1 MNQKKTLLLSFVI
14 LLVGAVLTILIFN
27 TEPTASQSG
36 ASVETAMLV
45 DVVEVERG
53 NYTPIIR
60 ATGTVEPSQDIM
72 LSPRVEGEIM
82 ELSENFTP
90 GGYVEKGDVLLQI
103 DPSDYRNALL
113 QRRSELRSAEA
124 NLAIEMGQQNVA
136 QQDYELLDDSLSTE
150 SKALVLREPQLNTA
164 RAMVESAE
172 AAVRQAELNL
182 ERTTIRAPFDAYI
195 LSRMANVGSQVSPGD
210 QLGRLVGLDTYWV
223 SAMVPLASLRWIDV
237 PENGVTG
244 SDVAI
249 RNRTSWDPGEQRTG
263 RIFRLVGALEDQ
275 TRMASLLISV
285 DDPLSYRSEN
295 SDQPRLMIGSFVES
309 NIRANELEGVV
320 RLSRDYVR
328 QNDTAWVMEESR
340 LQIRDLEVLFR
351 DADYAY
357 VTSGLEDGD
366 QVVTTT
372 LSTVVEGSRLRT
384 EGGMPAERE
393 TSTDSGEISTD

>member
-14 LLVGAVLTILIFN
+14 LLIGAALTILIFN

-45 DVVEVERG
+45 DVVDVERG
-53 NYTPIIR
+53 NFTPVIR

-72 LSPRVEGEIM
+72 LSPRVEGEIT
-82 ELSENFTP
+82 ELSESFTP
-90 GGYVEKGDVLLQI
+90 GGYVEKGEVLLQI
-103 DPSDYRNALL
+103 DPLDYRNALL

-136 QQDYELLDDSLSTE
+136 EQDYALLDDSLSNE

-172 AAVRQAELNL
+172 AAVQQAELNL

-195 LSRMANVGSQVSPGD
+195 LSRMENIGSQVSPGD

-249 RNRTSWDPGEQRTG
+249 RNRTSWDSGEQRTG

-309 NIRANELEGVV
+309 NIRANELEGVI

>member
-14 LLVGAVLTILIFN
+14 LLIGAALTILIFN

-45 DVVEVERG
+45 DVVDVERG
-53 NYTPIIR
+53 NFTPVIR

-72 LSPRVEGEIM
+72 LSPRVEGEIT

-90 GGYVEKGDVLLQI
+90 GGYVKKGEVLLQI

-136 QQDYELLDDSLSTE
+136 QQDYELLDDSLAAE
-150 SKALVLREPQLNTA
+150 SKALVLREPQLNSA

-172 AAVRQAELNL
+172 AAVQQAQLNL

-195 LSRMANVGSQVSPGD
+195 LSRTVNVGSQVSPGE
-210 QLGRLVGLDTYWV
+210 QIGRLVGLDTYWI
-223 SAMVPLASLRWIDV
+223 SAMIPLASLRWIDV
-237 PENGVTG
+237 PNNGETG
-244 SDVAI
+244 SEVSI
-249 RNRTSWDPGEQRTG
+249 RNRTSWEPGEQRTG
-263 RIFRLVGALEDQ
+263 RIFRLVGALENQ

-285 DDPLSYRSEN
+285 DDPLSYRPEN
-295 SDQPRLMIGSFVES
+295 SDKPRLMIGSFVES
-309 NIRANELEGVV
+309 NIRANELENVV

-328 QNDTAWVMEESR
+328 QNDTVWVMEEGR
-340 LQIRDLEVLFR
+340 LQINDLNVLFR
-351 DADYAY
+351 DANYAY
-357 VTSGLEDGD
+357 IIEGLEHGD
-366 QVVTTT
+366 HVVTTT
-372 LSTVVEGSRLRT
+372 LSTVVEGSPLRT
-384 EGGMPAERE
+384 SGGMESVSDSTSESTVSSAE
-393 TSTDSGEISTD
+393 

>member
-90 GGYVEKGDVLLQI
+90 GGYVEKGEVLLQI

-172 AAVRQAELNL
+172 AAVQQAELNL

-195 LSRMANVGSQVSPGD
+195 LSRMANIGSQVSPGD

>member
-90 GGYVEKGDVLLQI
+90 GGYVEKGEVLLQI

-172 AAVRQAELNL
+172 AAVQQAELNL